1 MLTCLKT
8 SRGILIPLGELKKLL
23 GDTHKIKVTSEKVKI
38 REKNYKEAFEEAL
51 QKARKAKKGDFVN
64 L

>member
-8 SRGILIPLGELKKLL
+8 SRGILIPLSELKKLL
-23 GDTHKIKVTSEKVKI
+23 GATHKIKVTSEKVRI

-51 QKARKAKKGDFVN
+51 QKARKAKKSDFVN